1 MPGPAKVSTFQISQV
16 RALKT
21 GEIVANQIRK
31 AILSGELKAGDK
43 LPSEAQLMARF
54 ETSRPTI
61 REALRILEFQSLIII
76 IRGAKGGAQVKKV
89 DPQVLT
95 QATALLLQA
104 RGATLGDVYQARAL
118 IEPPAARLAAETR
131 SEAAAVALQAQL
143 DRERAAAGDERARA
157 YEVAAFHRILLEQC
171 GNVALA
177 LVGQSLH
184 DVVNRHIEVA
194 YRQNPAPGP
203 AERDRQVRFG
213 LKSQERL
220 IVLIGAGAG
229 IEAEAHWVRHMK
241 AAGEY
246 WLQGLAG
253 TGVIDIL
260 N

>member
-131 SEAAAVALQAQL
+131 SEAAAVALQA
-143 DRERAAAGDERARA
+143 AAADLHRSATAEQLL
-157 YEVAAFHRILLEQC
+157 AA
-171 GNVALA
+171 A
-177 LVGQSLH
+177 QSG
-184 DVVNRHIEVA
+184 VV
-194 YRQNPAPGP
+194 PDWFST
-203 AERDRQVRFG
+203 AERTAVARIKV
-213 LKSQERL
+213 
-220 IVLIGAGAG
+220 
-229 IEAEAHWVRHMK
+229 
-241 AAGEY
+241 
-246 WLQGLAG
+246 
-253 TGVIDIL
+253 
-260 N
+260 